1 MALSDI
7 VSQFKDTYFKLSLL
21 QKVSVAAALAAVF
34 ISVAVIVFWANR
46 PVYKTLFAGMVQE
59 DAAMV
64 VEKLKELQIPYKLED
79 NGAKVTIPNEFVYE
93 TRLELA
99 KEGIPRGGGA
109 GLELFD
115 KSNFGMTEFMQNINF
130 QRALQGEL
138 SRTISSLKEIQEARV
153 HLTIPKERLF
163 IQDEESSKAAVV
175 LRLRGGASLTR
186 EEVRSIASLVSGSVK
201 GLTPENVQIVDTQG
215 RLLSEFL
222 DEESAPLMMTQTQL
236 EYAKKVERDLESKVN
251 QILSTTFGKGNA
263 VARVTAE
270 IDFNKRELTREEYDD
285 TPILRSQQSME
296 INSTNRPD
304 GPTGIPGV
312 QSNLAEPD
320 ITGEGNNQEYNKS
333 EETQNF
339 EIGKTVTVEQKA
351 FGTVDR
357 ITVAVVVDDRKVRQ
371 PAEDGEGETLVN
383 TPRTEDEMRSIRNL
397 VAMAVGY
404 NEARGDQIE
413 VSNISFDTTARDQEF
428 SNLKREKTMELV
440 GMVSKY
446 LLAGLIV
453 IIFYFLVIR
462 RILKRL
468 DKPVTVH
475 EDGSITYGKLEG
487 DMGIDIK
494 LDDTYPK
501 SLEELEREIES
512 ELDESSPV
520 DVDSVKS
527 KVMLKKIEEFAAED
541 PDAMASLLKSLMR
554 GDN

>member
-1 MALSDI
+1 
-7 VSQFKDTYFKLSLL
+7 
-21 QKVSVAAALAAVF
+21 
-34 ISVAVIVFWANR
+34 
-46 PVYKTLFAGMVQE
+46 
-59 DAAMV
+59 
-64 VEKLKELQIPYKLED
+64 
-79 NGAKVTIPNEFVYE
+79 
-93 TRLELA
+93 
-99 KEGIPRGGGA
+99 
-109 GLELFD
+109 
-115 KSNFGMTEFMQNINF
+115 
-130 QRALQGEL
+130 
-138 SRTISSLKEIQEARV
+138 
-153 HLTIPKERLF
+153 
-163 IQDEESSKAAVV
+163 
-175 LRLRGGASLTR
+175 
-186 EEVRSIASLVSGSVK
+186 
-201 GLTPENVQIVDTQG
+201 
-215 RLLSEFL
+215 
-222 DEESAPLMMTQTQL
+222 
-236 EYAKKVERDLESKVN
+236 
-251 QILSTTFGKGNA
+251 
-263 VARVTAE
+263 
-270 IDFNKRELTREEYDD
+270 
-285 TPILRSQQSME
+285 
-296 INSTNRPD
+296 
-304 GPTGIPGV
+304 
-312 QSNLAEPD
+312 
-320 ITGEGNNQEYNKS
+320 
-333 EETQNF
+333 
-339 EIGKTVTVEQKA
+339 
-351 FGTVDR
+351 
-357 ITVAVVVDDRKVRQ
+357 
-371 PAEDGEGETLVN
+371 
-383 TPRTEDEMRSIRNL
+383 MRSIRNL